1 MVSPDSPWT
10 SEDTQK
16 HPRTHVSRMITM
28 CPWPPGHMG
37 PRTVEYIVRGAGRS
51 ERGAMWV
58 TAALTEP
65 TDTTAA
71 AAAAAN
77 ETPMPS

>member
-1 MVSPDSPWT
+1 MYYV
-10 SEDTQK
+10 
-16 HPRTHVSRMITM
+16 H
-28 CPWPPGHMG
+28 
-37 PRTVEYIVRGAGRS
+37 VRGAGRS
-51 ERGAMWV
+51 ERRGLWVTASV

-77 ETPMPS
+77 ETSMPSKKAANVHD

>member
-1 MVSPDSPWT
+1 MWLSPYVSQTLCSRWSNIHHPLKNASG
-10 SEDTQK
+10 SEQARDQRA
-16 HPRTHVSRMITM
+16 PRL
-28 CPWPPGHMG
+28 
-37 PRTVEYIVRGAGRS
+37 YIVRGAGRS